1 MASVTISRSEDRLI
15 AVKQAPAERAGEIE
29 REAEILGKLS
39 HPGVV
44 EVIDL
49 HRGGDGAAALHLEFV
64 GSDNWATRPLTDPV
78 ARAGAGAAL
87 AAVVA
92 DLHDIGVAHR
102 NLDGSHVLHGGDD
115 RPVLCS
121 FGRSGDASPEHRRE
135 DLVALADLVWDEAL
149 APGSVTGKLADL
161 AASTRSGR
169 LGARELARRLD
180 RLVGA
185 PDQKP
190 KGNLKPKGTRP
201 GPAIAAGPG
210 PAQPRTGQGLGS
222 DQRPDPGPR
231 PRRRA
236 LTATA
241 VGLAVMAL
249 VLTGL
254 LGGSAGGH
262 DRTDPAAAVSAAG
275 DGRDQPPEPTNQ
287 LPGSADQPPGLGES
301 SADVP
306 AAETGETASETALTG
321 RDKTASET
329 ALTGRDKTASETALT
344 GRDKT
349 AGETASAEP
358 GRAAVDRSGSVAT
371 GEAATGVPDFAGM
384 GGAATRAPGS
394 ADTSQFETE
403 PGDSAEPAAG
413 LIHDRD
419 GRRYAIGA
427 EGDLVVLGDWDCD
440 GEATPAIARTST
452 GHVVLFD
459 RWPPPGATISESD
472 ASARRVVDDLIGVEL
487 ERADEP
493 GGCDRLRV
501 HTATRSHLLAS
512 DGGS

>member
-15 AVKQAPAERAGEIE
+15 AVKQAPVERAGEIE

-49 HRGGDGAAALHLEFV
+49 HRGGDGATALHLEFV

-190 KGNLKPKGTRP
+190 KGNLKPKGNRP

-210 PAQPRTGQGLGS
+210 PAQPRPGQGLGS

-241 VGLAVMAL
+241 AGLAVMAL

-262 DRTDPAAAVSAAG
+262 DRTDPAAAVSASR
-275 DGRDQPPEPTNQ
+275 DERDQPPEPADQ
-287 LPGSADQPPGLGES
+287 LPRSADQPPGLGES

-306 AAETGETASETALTG
+306 AAETASEA
-321 RDKTASET
+321 
-329 ALTGRDKTASETALT
+329 ALT

-371 GEAATGVPDFAGM
+371 GEAATGVPDFAGT

-427 EGDLVVLGDWDCD
+427 EGDLVVIGDWDCD

-487 ERADEP
+487 ERAGES

>member
-1 MASVTISRSEDRLI
+1 MASVTISRSQDRLI

-78 ARAGAGAAL
+78 TRAGAGAAL

-149 APGSVTGKLADL
+149 APGPMTGKLADL

-190 KGNLKPKGTRP
+190 KGNQKPKGTRP

-241 VGLAVMAL
+241 VGLAVMAV

-262 DRTDPAAAVSAAG
+262 DRTDPAAAVSAAR
-275 DGRDQPPEPTNQ
+275 DGRGQPPEPTNQ
-287 LPGSADQPPGLGES
+287 LPGSTDQPPGLGES

-306 AAETGETASETALTG
+306 AAETGETASETAL
-321 RDKTASET
+321 AEP
-329 ALTGRDKTASETALT
+329 
-344 GRDKT
+344 DKT
-349 AGETASAEP
+349 AGETASAKP
-358 GRAAVDRSGSVAT
+358 GQAAVDKSGSAAPV
-371 GEAATGVPDFAGM
+371 EAATGVPDSAGT
-384 GGAATRAPGS
+384 GGAATRTPDS
-394 ADTSQFETE
+394 ADASRPATGT
-403 PGDSAEPAAG
+403 GNSAEPAAG

-427 EGDLVVLGDWDCD
+427 EGDLVVIGDWDCD

-452 GHVVLFD
+452 GQVVLFD
-459 RWPPPGATISESD
+459 RWPSPGATISESD

-487 ERADEP
+487 ERADES

>member
-15 AVKQAPAERAGEIE
+15 AVKQAPAERATEIE

-149 APGSVTGKLADL
+149 APGPMTGKLADL

-180 RLVGA
+180 RLVGT
-185 PDQKP
+185 PDQKL
-190 KGNLKPKGTRP
+190 KGNRP
-201 GPAIAAGPG
+201 GPAIATSLG
-210 PAQPRTGQGLGS
+210 PAQPRPGQGGS

-241 VGLAVMAL
+241 AGLAVMAA
-249 VLTGL
+249 VFTGL
-254 LGGSAGGH
+254 LGGSAGGQ
-262 DRTDPAAAVSAAG
+262 DRTDPAAAVSAA
-275 DGRDQPPEPTNQ
+275 RDDQGQP
-287 LPGSADQPPGLGES
+287 PGSADQPLGLGGI
-301 SADVP
+301 SADAP
-306 AAETGETASETALTG
+306 ASETVETI
-321 RDKTASET
+321 SET
-329 ALTGRDKTASETALT
+329 S
-344 GRDKT
+344 
-349 AGETASAEP
+349 ASATGWNGTGAP
-358 GRAAVDRSGSVAT
+358 GSPGTGGTATGALDSTGTSGATIGTPGSTGTDGAATGAPDYAGISQPATGMPDSAGT
-371 GEAATGVPDFAGM
+371 GEAATWAPGDASRPATGM
-384 GGAATRAPGS
+384 GG
-394 ADTSQFETE
+394 
-403 PGDSAEPAAG
+403 SAEPAAG

-427 EGDLVVLGDWDCD
+427 EGDLVVIGDWDCD
-440 GEATPAIARTST
+440 GEATPAIARPDT
-452 GHVVLFD
+452 GQVVLFN
-459 RWPPPGATISESD
+459 RWPSPGATISESD
-472 ASARRVVDDLIGVEL
+472 ASAHRRVDDLIGVEL

-493 GGCDRLRV
+493 GTCDRLRV

-512 DGGS
+512 GGDS

>member
-49 HRGGDGAAALHLEFV
+49 HRGGDGATALHLEFV
-64 GSDNWATRPLTDPV
+64 GSDNWATRPLTDPI

-190 KGNLKPKGTRP
+190 KGNLKPKGNRP

-210 PAQPRTGQGLGS
+210 PAQSRPGQGLGS
-222 DQRPDPGPR
+222 DQRPDTGPR

-241 VGLAVMAL
+241 VGLAVMAV

-262 DRTDPAAAVSAAG
+262 DRTDPAAAVSAS
-275 DGRDQPPEPTNQ
+275 RDERNQPPEPADQ
-287 LPGSADQPPGLGES
+287 LPGSADQPLGLGES

-306 AAETGETASETALTG
+306 AAETGETAGDPTPAEP
-321 RDKTASET
+321 DKTAGET
-329 ALTGRDKTASETALT
+329 ASAEP
-344 GRDKT
+344 DKT

-358 GRAAVDRSGSVAT
+358 GQAAVDKSGSAAP
-371 GEAATGVPDFAGM
+371 GGAATGTPDSAGM
-384 GGAATRAPGS
+384 GGAATRAPAS
-394 ADTSQFETE
+394 ADTSPFGT
-403 PGDSAEPAAG
+403 GTGGSAEPAAG
-413 LIHDRD
+413 LIHDRE

-427 EGDLVVLGDWDCD
+427 EGDLVVIGDWDCD

-459 RWPPPGATISESD
+459 RWPPPGATISEAD

-501 HTATRSHLLAS
+501 HTATRSHLLTS

>member
-149 APGSVTGKLADL
+149 APGPMTGKLADL

-190 KGNLKPKGTRP
+190 KGSQKPKGNRP

-241 VGLAVMAL
+241 VGLAVMAV

-262 DRTDPAAAVSAAG
+262 DRTDPAAAVSASR
-275 DGRDQPPEPTNQ
+275 DERDQPPEPTDQ
-287 LPGSADQPPGLGES
+287 LPGSADQPLGLGGS

-321 RDKTASET
+321 P
-329 ALTGRDKTASETALT
+329 
-344 GRDKT
+344 DKT

-358 GRAAVDRSGSVAT
+358 GQAAVYKSGSAAPV
-371 GEAATGVPDFAGM
+371 EAATGVPDSAGT
-384 GGAATRAPGS
+384 GGAATRTPDS
-394 ADTSQFETE
+394 ADASRPATGT
-403 PGDSAEPAAG
+403 GNSAEPAAG

-427 EGDLVVLGDWDCD
+427 EGDLVVIGDWDCD

-459 RWPPPGATISESD
+459 RWPSPGATISESD

>member
-78 ARAGAGAAL
+78 ARASAGAAL

-149 APGSVTGKLADL
+149 APGPMTGKLADL

-180 RLVGA
+180 RLVGT

-190 KGNLKPKGTRP
+190 KGNRP
-201 GPAIAAGPG
+201 GPATVAGPG
-210 PAQPRTGQGLGS
+210 PAQSRPGQGLGA

-231 PRRRA
+231 PRRRM

-241 VGLAVMAL
+241 AGLAVMAA
-249 VLTGL
+249 VFTSL
-254 LGGSAGGH
+254 LGGSAGGQ
-262 DRTDPAAAVSAAG
+262 DRTDPAAAVSAA
-275 DGRDQPPEPTNQ
+275 RDDQ
-287 LPGSADQPPGLGES
+287 GQPPGPTDQPLGLGEI
-301 SADVP
+301 SADAP
-306 AAETGETASETALTG
+306 ASETGETISETA
-321 RDKTASET
+321 A
-329 ALTGRDKTASETALT
+329 
-344 GRDKT
+344 
-349 AGETASAEP
+349 
-358 GRAAVDRSGSVAT
+358 
-371 GEAATGVPDFAGM
+371 AATGWNGTGAPGSPGTGRTATEVLDSTGTSGATIGTPGSTGTDGTATGTPDSAGTSQPATGTSDSAGT
-384 GGAATRAPGS
+384 GGTATGTPGS
-394 ADTSQFETE
+394 ADTSQFGTE
-403 PGDSAEPAAG
+403 PGGSAEPAAG

-419 GRRYAIGA
+419 GRRYAIGS
-427 EGDLVVLGDWDCD
+427 EGDLVVIGDWDCD
-440 GEATPAIARTST
+440 GEATPAIARPDT
-452 GHVVLFD
+452 GQVVLFD
-459 RWPPPGATISESD
+459 RWPSPGATISESD

-487 ERADEP
+487 EKADEP
-493 GGCDRLRV
+493 STCDRLRV

-512 DGGS
+512 GSGS

>member
-15 AVKQAPAERAGEIE
+15 AVKQASAERAGEIE

-49 HRGGDGAAALHLEFV
+49 HRGGDRAAALHLEFV

-149 APGSVTGKLADL
+149 APGPMTGKLADL

-190 KGNLKPKGTRP
+190 KGNRP
-201 GPAIAAGPG
+201 GPVMAAGLG
-210 PAQPRTGQGLGS
+210 SAQSRPGQGGS

-231 PRRRA
+231 PRRRV

-241 VGLAVMAL
+241 AGLAVMAA
-249 VLTGL
+249 VFTGL
-254 LGGSAGGH
+254 LGGSAGSH
-262 DRTDPAAAVSAAG
+262 DRADPAAAVSASR
-275 DGRDQPPEPTNQ
+275 DGQGQPPGP
-287 LPGSADQPPGLGES
+287 ADQPLALAGI
-301 SADVP
+301 SADTP
-306 AAETGETASETALTG
+306 AAETGETISETSASATGWNGTGAPDSHGTG
-321 RDKTASET
+321 RT
-329 ALTGRDKTASETALT
+329 
-344 GRDKT
+344 
-349 AGETASAEP
+349 
-358 GRAAVDRSGSVAT
+358 AT
-371 GEAATGVPDFAGM
+371 GAPDSADTSGTTIGTPGSTGTE
-384 GGAATRAPGS
+384 GAATWAPDS
-394 ADTSQFETE
+394 ADTSQPTTGM
-403 PGDSAEPAAG
+403 PDSAGTGGAATWAPDSADTSWSATGMGGSAEPAAG
-413 LIHDRD
+413 LIHDRE

-427 EGDLVVLGDWDCD
+427 EGDLVVIGDWDCD
-440 GEATPAIARTST
+440 GEATPAIARPNT
-452 GHVVLFD
+452 GQVVLFD

-472 ASARRVVDDLIGVEL
+472 ASAHRVVDDLIGVEL
-487 ERADEP
+487 EKADEP
-493 GGCDRLRV
+493 GTCDRLRV

-512 DGGS
+512 GGGS

>member
-15 AVKQAPAERAGEIE
+15 AVKQAPTERTGEIE

-149 APGSVTGKLADL
+149 APGPMTGKLADL

-190 KGNLKPKGTRP
+190 KGNRP

-210 PAQPRTGQGLGS
+210 PAQSRPGQGLGA

-231 PRRRA
+231 PRRRV

-241 VGLAVMAL
+241 AGLAVMA
-249 VLTGL
+249 VVFTGL

-262 DRTDPAAAVSAAG
+262 DRADPATAVSATRHG
-275 DGRDQPPEPTNQ
+275 QG
-287 LPGSADQPPGLGES
+287 QPPGSDDQPLGLAGI
-301 SADVP
+301 SADAP
-306 AAETGETASETALTG
+306 ATATGETDAVTSHAEPGETAG
-321 RDKTASET
+321 V
-329 ALTGRDKTASETALT
+329 
-344 GRDKT
+344 
-349 AGETASAEP
+349 TASAEP
-358 GRAAVDRSGSVAT
+358 DRAAVDKSGSAVT
-371 GEAATGVPDFAGM
+371 GEAATGTPDT
-384 GGAATRAPGS
+384 AATGWNGIGAPDAPGTGRTATGMPDSARTGGTATGASSS
-394 ADTSQFETE
+394 ADASQFGT
-403 PGDSAEPAAG
+403 GTGGSAEPAAG
-413 LIHDRD
+413 LIHDRE

-427 EGDLVVLGDWDCD
+427 EGDLVVIGDWDCD
-440 GEATPAIARTST
+440 GEATPAIARPNT
-452 GHVVLFD
+452 GQVVLFD
-459 RWPPPGATISESD
+459 RWPSPGATISESD
-472 ASARRVVDDLIGVEL
+472 ASTRRVVDDLIGVEL
-487 ERADEP
+487 EKADEP
-493 GGCDRLRV
+493 GACDRLRV

-512 DGGS
+512 GGSS

>member
-64 GSDNWATRPLTDPV
+64 GSDNWATRPLTDPM

-149 APGSVTGKLADL
+149 APGPMTGKLADL

-190 KGNLKPKGTRP
+190 KGNQKPKGPRP

-210 PAQPRTGQGLGS
+210 PAQPRAGQGLGS

-241 VGLAVMAL
+241 AGLAVMAV

-262 DRTDPAAAVSAAG
+262 DRANPATAASATG
-275 DGRDQPPEPTNQ
+275 DGRDQ
-287 LPGSADQPPGLGES
+287 LPGPANQPLGLGES
-301 SADVP
+301 STDVP
-306 AAETGETASETALTG
+306 ATETGETAGEATPAEPG
-321 RDKTASET
+321 
-329 ALTGRDKTASETALT
+329 
-344 GRDKT
+344 KT
-349 AGETASAEP
+349 AGVTASAEP
-358 GRAAVDRSGSVAT
+358 GRAAVDQFGSAAT
-371 GEAATGVPDFAGM
+371 VETVTGTPDSAGTGGAATGAPGSAGM
-384 GGAATRAPGS
+384 GGAATGAPDS
-394 ADTSQFETE
+394 ADASRPATGT
-403 PGDSAEPAAG
+403 GDPAEPTAG
-413 LIHDRD
+413 LIHNRD

-427 EGDLVVLGDWDCD
+427 EGDLVVIGDWDCD
-440 GEATPAIARTST
+440 GEATPAIAQTST
-452 GHVVLFD
+452 GQVVLFD
-459 RWPPPGATISESD
+459 RWPSPGATISESD

-487 ERADEP
+487 ERADES

-501 HTATRSHLLAS
+501 HTATRSHLLTS
-512 DGGS
+512 GGGS

>member
-49 HRGGDGAAALHLEFV
+49 RRGGDGAAALHLEFV

-149 APGSVTGKLADL
+149 APGPMTGKLADL

-190 KGNLKPKGTRP
+190 KGNRP
-201 GPAIAAGPG
+201 GPVTAAGPG
-210 PAQPRTGQGLGS
+210 PAQSRTGQGGS
-222 DQRPDPGPR
+222 DQRPDPGSR

-241 VGLAVMAL
+241 AGLAVMGA
-249 VLTGL
+249 VFTGL

-262 DRTDPAAAVSAAG
+262 DRADPATAVSAAQDDQG
-275 DGRDQPPEPTNQ
+275 QPPRPT
-287 LPGSADQPPGLGES
+287 DQSLGLGEI
-301 SADVP
+301 SADAP
-306 AAETGETASETALTG
+306 AAKPGETANVTTHAETGETA
-321 RDKTASET
+321 
-329 ALTGRDKTASETALT
+329 
-344 GRDKT
+344 
-349 AGETASAEP
+349 GETSAAEP
-358 GRAAVDRSGSVAT
+358 DRAAVDKSGSAVT
-371 GEAATGVPDFAGM
+371 GEAATGTPDT
-384 GGAATRAPGS
+384 AATGWNGIGAPDAPGTGRTATGAPDS
-394 ADTSQFETE
+394 DDASQFGT
-403 PGDSAEPAAG
+403 GTGRTATGTGGSAEPAAG
-413 LIHDRD
+413 LIHDRE

-427 EGDLVVLGDWDCD
+427 EGDLVVIGDWDCD
-440 GEATPAIARTST
+440 GEATPAIARPNT
-452 GHVVLFD
+452 GQVVLFD

-472 ASARRVVDDLIGVEL
+472 ASVHRVVDDLIGVEL
-487 ERADEP
+487 EKADEP
-493 GGCDRLRV
+493 GTCDRLRV

-512 DGGS
+512 GGGS

>member
-49 HRGGDGAAALHLEFV
+49 HRRGDGAAALHLEFV
-64 GSDNWATRPLTDPV
+64 GSDNWATRPLTDPM

-92 DLHDIGVAHR
+92 DLHDIGIAHR

-149 APGSVTGKLADL
+149 APGPMTGKLADL

-190 KGNLKPKGTRP
+190 KGNQKPKWTRL

-210 PAQPRTGQGLGS
+210 PAPPRTGQGLGS

-241 VGLAVMAL
+241 AGLAVMAV

-262 DRTDPAAAVSAAG
+262 DRADPAAAVSAASDGG
-275 DGRDQPPEPTNQ
+275 DQSPEP
-287 LPGSADQPPGLGES
+287 ADQPLGAVGI
-301 SADVP
+301 SAGAPV
-306 AAETGETASETALTG
+306 AEPGETAGETALTG
-321 RDKTASET
+321 P
-329 ALTGRDKTASETALT
+329 
-344 GRDKT
+344 DKT
-349 AGETASAEP
+349 AGETASAVPGQTAVDKSGSTAP
-358 GRAAVDRSGSVAT
+358 GRTTTRTPNSAGTGGTAVRAPDSADAGQP
-371 GEAATGVPDFAGM
+371 ATGVP
-384 GGAATRAPGS
+384 GS
-394 ADTSQFETE
+394 AETSPFGT
-403 PGDSAEPAAG
+403 GMDAEPAAG
-413 LIHDRD
+413 LIHDRE

-427 EGDLVVLGDWDCD
+427 EGDLVVIGDWDCD

-459 RWPPPGATISESD
+459 RWPSPGATISESD

-487 ERADEP
+487 ERANEP